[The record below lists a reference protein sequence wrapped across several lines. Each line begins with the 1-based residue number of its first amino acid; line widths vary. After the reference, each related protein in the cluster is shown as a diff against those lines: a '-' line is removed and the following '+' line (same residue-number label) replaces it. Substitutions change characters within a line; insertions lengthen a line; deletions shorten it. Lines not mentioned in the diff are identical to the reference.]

1 MFLDS
6 EGLGT
11 VATVG
16 TKGASVISKRENHK
30 PLSLFFFLLSLFF
43 FFSVLS
49 AKTDYTRAVR
59 ERFTMAE
66 TICVTSSFSMYPE
79 VHTSGESQI
88 IMVTFRSVMSSLLND
103 YGRLLAHTDTNPS
116 CPQCVRFLKKVNLV
130 IFLYARTVGSQEILQ
145 LFVCCIS
152 TKNTM
157 GVVLY
162 TKPVARLQSEFP
174 RV

>member
-1 MFLDS
+1 
-6 EGLGT
+6 
-11 VATVG
+11 
-16 TKGASVISKRENHK
+16 
-30 PLSLFFFLLSLFF
+30 
-43 FFSVLS
+43 
-49 AKTDYTRAVR
+49 
-59 ERFTMAE
+59 MAE

-174 RV
+174 RVWSGVYNGGGVMNLLIQTKKILQLWPPMKEILQVAEHIASCVCNTIT